1 MKRILML
8 CAGLC
13 AFAIGFG
20 QNDSTAG
27 HKPDTIKVG
36 GMVIIR
42 EKDNNKDDN
51 GRDRNRSINVTT
63 EKVGKRGNVSTNWA
77 IFDFGFSN
85 YTDKTDYA
93 GLSSGVVNN
102 AIGKDQMKLRTWK
115 SRNINVWFFMQR
127 VNLISHVVNF
137 KYGLGLELNNY
148 FFDDKTI
155 HFQKNTLPFI
165 DVDPAYADL
174 KKNKLAADYLTMPF
188 MLNINFTPE
197 RKHNSYGFSGGVSIG
212 YLYSAR
218 QKIKEGSKVNKTKGI
233 DMDDWKLSYVGELS
247 LGAIHLYGSY
257 ALESMFD
264 KGLDMTPYTVG
275 FRFSN
280 W

>member
-1 MKRILML
+1 MKRIFML

-13 AFAIGFG
+13 ALVTGFG
-20 QNDSTAG
+20 QNDSTAE

-42 EKDNNKDDN
+42 EKGNNREDGERN
-51 GRDRNRSINVTT
+51 RNRSINIST
-63 EKVGKRGNVSTNWA
+63 ERVGRRGPVSTNWG

-85 YTDKTDYA
+85 YTDKTDYTAAQNMGTVDA
-93 GLSSGVVNN
+93 G
-102 AIGKDQMKLRTWK
+102 IGKDQMKLRTWK
-115 SRNINVWFFMQR
+115 SRNINIWFFMQR
-127 VNLISHVVNF
+127 INLIERVVNF
-137 KYGLGLELNNY
+137 KYGVGLELNNY
-148 FFDDKTI
+148 FFDDRTI
-155 HFQKNTLPFI
+155 HLGKNPLFI
-165 DVDPAYADL
+165 DQFYPSDL
-174 KKNKLAADYLTMPF
+174 KKNKLAADYLTMPL

-197 RKHNSYGFSGGVSIG
+197 RRHNSYGFSGGVSIG

-218 QKIKEGSKVNKTKGI
+218 QKIKQDGKVNKVKGI
-233 DMDDWKLSYVGELS
+233 DMDEWKLSYVGELS